1 MMGSGE
7 KVLLMI
13 GEAFFESSEDDATEN
28 CEAEVEK
35 HQAQVD
41 KLEEEE
47 ADIIDKQADLKAV
60 LYGRFGKSIQLE
72 DK

>member
-1 MMGSGE
+1 MGSGE
-7 KVLLMI
+7 KVLLMM
-13 GEAFFESSEDDATEN
+13 GEAFFESSEDDATEH

-47 ADIIDKQADLKAV
+47 ADIIDKQADLKTV

>member
-7 KVLLMI
+7 KVLLMM
-13 GEAFFESSEDDATEN
+13 GEAFFESSEDDATEH

-47 ADIIDKQADLKAV
+47 ADIIDKQADLKTV